1 MNPPKSHPIPGAH
14 SLVRSCSR
22 LAWCGEGR
30 LQDPI
35 VGTYSGGP
43 PQELDCEL
51 DLVLGRRSQSSKPEK
66 GPPAMG
72 TAGQQPGAPREAFLS
87 QPRFWSPSLSPTAL
101 FEEILLDSAPSPSA
115 CILEEPQK
123 VGVCPHCPHTRPSFF
138 PPADSLIRPLDPS
151 VIPTPQLS
159 CLSIML
165 LLVLPETHPSIFALT
180 YLLTTRRPAVC
191 WALGMN
197 HL

>member
-1 MNPPKSHPIPGAH
+1 M
-14 SLVRSCSR
+14 RSCSR

-30 LQDPI
+30 LQDHI

-51 DLVLGRRSQSSKPEK
+51 DLDLGRRSQSSKPAK
-66 GPPAMG
+66 GTPAMG
-72 TAGQQPGAPREAFLS
+72 MAGQQPGAPTEAFLS
-87 QPRFWSPSLSPTAL
+87 QPPFWSPSMSPTAL

-123 VGVCPHCPHTRPSFF
+123 KVGVCPHTCPHTRPSFF

-151 VIPTPQLS
+151 VTPTPQLS

-165 LLVLPETHPSIFALT
+165 LLVLPETHPSLFALT
-180 YLLTTRRPAVC
+180 YLLATRHPALC
-191 WALGMN
+191 WALGVN